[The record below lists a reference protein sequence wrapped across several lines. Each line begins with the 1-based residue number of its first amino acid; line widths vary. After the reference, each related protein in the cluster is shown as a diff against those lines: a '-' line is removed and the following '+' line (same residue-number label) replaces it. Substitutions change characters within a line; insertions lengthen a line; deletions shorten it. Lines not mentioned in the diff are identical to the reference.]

1 MQKQVLPGRRQI
13 VARPRLTNLLN
24 QSDARVILLVA
35 PAGYGKTTLAREWLA
50 QGTGRVAWYTASPAS
65 TDVAALTA
73 GIAAALSDDSTAVDR
88 VRHWLRHARNPE
100 DELENIISM
109 LLHPE
114 VRDTNPSRV
123 VVDDYQQLTHSKRA
137 QEMIQRLAFSSGDQW
152 LIASR
157 TRPSWATERQLLYGE
172 VQELG
177 AAALALTQDEALE
190 VVKLSGGNAKRVA
203 GLVELAEGWPAVIG
217 LAARSGASDPPE
229 AVVPGALHDFFAEE
243 LLQSVNPALRSDLQT
258 LALVPPTSSDLAFE
272 LVNDPSGVL
281 NEAQRIGFISLVRDQ
296 SYEMHPLLRSFLTRK
311 AHDAD
316 GYSRRVRAIVEI
328 LASNARWDDAL
339 DVIDQSGELSLLSSI
354 LARGLDDLLE
364 DGRVETV
371 ERWLERAR
379 AGRIDTPELDLADAE
394 VALRRGDYLRAETL
408 ALRVDTKRRSDL
420 SVRALICAGRSAHMA
435 DRYSQAREH
444 FARAK
449 ELAVDQNYERDS
461 VWGEML
467 ATHQIAPGASRALL
481 ARFGELSDESPET
494 ALRVFIGEYQLADAI
509 GGLEPLVGSGRSLL
523 PIAERARDP
532 FIRSSFF
539 DSLCRVFFLTGN
551 YAEAHAMTDL
561 EIEEAKR
568 YALRFVLPLA
578 LCGRAFAELGMRR
591 FAQAWAHADEADLLA
606 REMGDVHSIFQAAV
620 IRARIC
626 LARGDAHEAL
636 WWLRDVD
643 RRRPGGGMWS
653 EFLVFRVLAL
663 ACAGSA
669 EVRVE
674 DIADVANANVEAR
687 VGAAAAAA
695 IIAVDSGASAEA
707 EVDRLADEVRDTG
720 CYDVLVTAYRAR
732 PVLLSALASRR
743 EKIPALFATVANA
756 RDQPIARQAGL
767 AVREL
772 ERRRALTQR
781 ETQVL
786 ALVAEGKSNREI
798 AELLVIS
805 EATAKLHVR
814 HILNKLGARSR
825 TEAALQATA
834 KLDL

>member
-1 MQKQVLPGRRQI
+1 
-13 VARPRLTNLLN
+13 
-24 QSDARVILLVA
+24 VILLVA

-50 QGTGRVAWYTASPAS
+50 QGPSGSVWYSASPAS

-73 GIAAALSDDSTAVDR
+73 GIAAALSDDSTAVER
-88 VRHWLRHARNPE
+88 VRHWLRHARSPE
-100 DELENIISM
+100 DEIENIVSM
-109 LLHPE
+109 LLHPDA
-114 VRDTNPSRV
+114 RDENPSRV
-123 VVDDYQQLTHSKRA
+123 VIDDYQQLIGADRA
-137 QEMIQRLAFSSGDQW
+137 EDLIQRLALSSGDQW

-177 AAALALTQDEALE
+177 GDALALTKDEAIE
-190 VVKLSGGNAKRVA
+190 VVKLSGGDPKRVTE
-203 GLVELAEGWPAVIG
+203 LVELAEGWPAVIG

-229 AVVPGALHDFFAEE
+229 PVVPEALHDFFAEE
-243 LLQSVNPALRSDLQT
+243 LLESLNPALRSDLQT
-258 LALVPPTSSDLAFE
+258 LAIVPPTSSDLAVE
-272 LVNDPSGVL
+272 LVSDPSGVL
-281 NEAQRIGFISLVRDQ
+281 REAHRIGFISPLRDEG
-296 SYEMHPLLRSFLTRK
+296 YEMHPLLRSFLTRK
-311 AHDAD
+311 ALDAA
-316 GYSRRVRAIVEI
+316 GRPKRLHAIVDI
-328 LASNARWDDAL
+328 LVSHARWDDAL
-339 DVIDQSGELSLLSSI
+339 QVIDQSGELSLLSSV
-354 LARGLDDLLE
+354 LARALDDLLG

-371 ERWLERAR
+371 ERWLQRAR
-379 AGRIDTPELDLADAE
+379 AEHIDTPELDLADAE

-408 ALRVDTKRRSDL
+408 ALRVDTRGRSDL

-435 DRYSQAREH
+435 DHYTDAREY
-444 FARAK
+444 FAKASQ
-449 ELAVDQNYERDS
+449 LAVGQTPERDS

-467 ATHQIAPGASRALL
+467 ATHQIAPGASHALL
-481 ARFGELSDESPET
+481 ARFEELADESPET
-494 ALRVFIGEYQLADAI
+494 ALRLFIGKYQLADAV
-509 GGLEPLVGSGRSLL
+509 GGLEPLVASGRSLL

-539 DSLCRVFFLTGN
+539 DSLCRVFVLTGH
-551 YAEAHAMTDL
+551 YAEAYAMAEL

-578 LCGRAFAELGMRR
+578 LCGRALAELGMRR
-591 FAQAWAHADEADLLA
+591 FAHAWAHADDAELLA
-606 REMGDVHSIFQAAV
+606 REMGDVHTIFQAAV

-626 LARGDAHEAL
+626 LARGDATEAL
-636 WWLRDVD
+636 RWLRDVD
-643 RRRPGGGMWS
+643 QRRPGGGMWS

-663 ACAGSA
+663 ACAGSEDA
-669 EVRVE
+669 RIE
-674 DIADVANANVEAR
+674 DIADIANANVEAR

-695 IIAVDSGASAEA
+695 IIVLDSGTSAEGQL
-707 EVDRLADEVRDTG
+707 DRLVDEVRETG

-732 PVLLSALASRR
+732 PALLSALAARR
-743 EKIPALFATVANA
+743 EKLPALFTTVANA
-756 RDQPIARQAGL
+756 RDQAIARRAGL
-767 AVREL
+767 AVRDL
-772 ERRRALTQR
+772 ERRRDLTRR

-825 TEAALQATA
+825 TEAALQASA